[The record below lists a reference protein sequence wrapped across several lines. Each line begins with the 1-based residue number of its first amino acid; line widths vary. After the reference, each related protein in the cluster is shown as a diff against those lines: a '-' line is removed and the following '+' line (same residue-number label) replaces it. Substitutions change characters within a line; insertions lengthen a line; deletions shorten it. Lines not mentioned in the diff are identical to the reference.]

1 MPKTKTKNKNK
12 NNKTIIDTYVS
23 FRNAPQCKE
32 LSTDKWLT
40 DQSVQDQASSWQT
53 MAILLERRLTSTNKL
68 IADL

>member
-1 MPKTKTKNKNK
+1 MPKTKTKTKNKNK
-12 NNKTIIDTYVS
+12 TIIKPYIS

-32 LSTDKWLT
+32 LSTDNRLT
-40 DQSVQDQASSWQT
+40 DQSVQDQASYWQT

>member
-1 MPKTKTKNKNK
+1 MPKTKTK
-12 NNKTIIDTYVS
+12 TIIKPYIS
-23 FRNAPQCKE
+23 FRNAPKCKD

-40 DQSVQDQASSWQT
+40 NKSVQDQAASWQT